1 MSQRVLFTGGGDRSL
16 DRAIQRAEVEGKVV
30 RVHEGIYVEKGH
42 EPIERVVSA
51 RWAEV
56 LAKIAPGSCK
66 VGAAEVVSHGSKAIK
81 TRCKRTTKDTK
92 KNHRKAT
99 RQQMTIQRK
108 IKEEAART
116 AYF

>member
-56 LAKIAPGSCK
+56 LAKIAPGAVLGGRSAMRGT
-66 VGAAEVVSHGSKAIK
+66 VW
-81 TRCKRTTKDTK
+81 R
-92 KNHRKAT
+92 
-99 RQQMTIQRK
+99 
-108 IKEEAART
+108 EAAKDGFSVPTGWVFATHTDT
-116 AYF
+116 A